1 MDVNSALWILSTIA
15 EGFLILLGIAAAF
28 TVLAIGAARKEYPY
42 VRRIFHA
49 LFSEG
54 LFWAVLVTHLT
65 LIFYCLIFMFFVS
78 EVPESWR
85 TWIVGFAILVL
96 VPIAVTTFILLLKIV
111 FDQLRPQP
119 PAPP

>member
-28 TVLAIGAARKEYPY
+28 TVLAIGVARKEYPY
-42 VRRIFHA
+42 ARRIFHA

-54 LFWAVLVTHLT
+54 LFWAVLTTHFI
-65 LIFYCLIFMFFVS
+65 LIFYCLISMSFVS
-78 EVPESWR
+78 GVSEPWL
-85 TWIVGFAILVL
+85 TWIVVVAVLVL
-96 VPIAVTTFILLLKIV
+96 MPIAVTTFILLLKIV